1 MEKKCT
7 NSLSINFSHLAKKL
21 KDSDFVRCFED
32 GTKMKI
38 SSEIYTPLKE
48 WTNWLEQDV
57 QVQDAVEE
65 IFNSN
70 PEYIDWKTKFF
81 DYTDGNSYITLAQTK
96 GLKEL
101 CSKKFDFR
109 QFSNCKLKFEKSFI
123 F

>member
-7 NSLSINFSHLAKKL
+7 KSLSINFSHLAKKL

-38 SSEIYTPLKE
+38 PSEIYPPLKE

-57 QVQDAVEE
+57 QVQGAVEE

-70 PEYIDWKTKFF
+70 PEYIDWKKKFF
-81 DYTDGNSYITLAQTK
+81 DYTDGNSFITLAQTK

-101 CSKKFDFR
+101 YTKKFDFR
-109 QFSNCKLKFEKSFI
+109 QFSNCK
-123 F
+123 

>member
-7 NSLSINFSHLAKKL
+7 KSLSINLSHLAKKL

-38 SSEIYTPLKE
+38 PSEIYPPLKE